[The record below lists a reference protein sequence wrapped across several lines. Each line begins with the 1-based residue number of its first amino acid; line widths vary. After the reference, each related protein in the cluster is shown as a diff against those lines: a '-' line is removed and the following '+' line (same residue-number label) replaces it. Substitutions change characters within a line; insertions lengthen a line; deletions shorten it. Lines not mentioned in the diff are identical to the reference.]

1 MAIRR
6 FLPLLVLLL
15 PLAGAQGAV
24 RTEQALASLVA
35 ERSALVPG
43 ETAWL
48 GLRIEHDPHWH
59 TYWINPGDSG
69 LATRIEWSLPEGFA
83 AGDILWPRP
92 TRLVAGPLTNFG
104 YEGDLLLAVPLAV
117 PESLRPGSEVSL
129 SMRADW
135 LICEEICIPDGAD
148 LDITLPVAAD
158 AAADPRVADLFATA
172 RARAPRPYPGSAT
185 IDAHADADVLRIVLD
200 QPPAALV
207 RAAQGVELFPL
218 QTQVLASPR
227 GSARAD
233 AGLIHVNHQRSTYF
247 ADMPSHVDLLVAAGP
262 AADDPSWIVRAT
274 ALEASAATS
283 ASGAP
288 PPGDAPAGPGFA
300 LALLLAFLGGVLL
313 NLMPCVFPVLS
324 LKALGLAESAGDE
337 VTLRRHG
344 WIYTAGVLASFA
356 VLAGALLAVRAG
368 GEAAGWGFQLQQP
381 WFVAILAY
389 VIFVLG
395 LSLSGAVTLGTTLMG
410 LGHRQAARGGDRGAF
425 MTGVLACVV
434 ASPCTA
440 PFMGAA
446 LGYAVT
452 LPAAAAMAVFLALG
466 FGLAFPLL
474 MISLVPA
481 LSRWLPRPG
490 RWMETFKQAMAFP
503 LYLTALWLLW
513 VLGRQTDFET
523 AMTALLGMLL
533 IAFALWLWPL
543 SDSAARTPRRVSALL
558 VGLVSLALVTPLAG
572 YFVHGEDANA
582 STRMVPFNAESL
594 AELRGS
600 GSPVLVNMTADWC
613 ITCKV
618 NERAALSGKDFH
630 ESLQHYGVHYMVGDW
645 THSNPRITAYLAEF
659 GRNGVPLYV
668 LYPANGG
675 EPEVLPQMLTPRT
688 VSDALRRAAGP

>member
-1 MAIRR
+1 MPVRR
-6 FLPLLVLLL
+6 LLSLLVLLL
-15 PLAGAQGAV
+15 PLAAVQGAV
-24 RTEQALASLVA
+24 RTEHALASLVA

-69 LATRIEWSLPEGFA
+69 LATRIEWRLPEGFA

-92 TRLVAGPLTNFG
+92 TRLEAGPLTNFG

-117 PESLRPGSEVSL
+117 PEFLVAGSEVTL

-148 LDITLPVAAD
+148 LEITLPVAAD
-158 AAADPRVADLFATA
+158 AAVDPRVADLFATA

-185 IDAHADADVLRIVLD
+185 IEAEGDVLRVELD
-200 QPPAALV
+200 QPPESLIQ
-207 RAAQGVELFPL
+207 AAQFAELFPL

-233 AGLIHVNHQRSTYF
+233 AGSIRVDHPRSTYF
-247 ADMPSHVDLLVAAGP
+247 AGMPSHVDLLVAAGP
-262 AADDPSWIVRAT
+262 AADDPSWVVRAT
-274 ALEASAATS
+274 ALEASVATS
-283 ASGAP
+283 ESGAP
-288 PPGDAPAGPGFA
+288 SLGNAPAAPGFV

-410 LGHRQAARGGDRGAF
+410 LGQKQAARGGDAGAF

-474 MISLVPA
+474 LISLVPA

-533 IAFALWLWPL
+533 VAFALWLWPQPGH
-543 SDSAARTPRRVSALL
+543 AARMPRRVSALL
-558 VGLVSLALVTPLAG
+558 VGFVSLALVTPLAG
-572 YFVHGEDANA
+572 YLVRVEDAHA
-582 STRMVPFNAESL
+582 ATRTVPFSAESL

-618 NERAALSGKDFH
+618 NERAALSGEDFN
-630 ESLQHYGVHYMVGDW
+630 ESLQRYGVHYMVGDW

-668 LYPANGG
+668 LYPAGGG

-688 VSDALRRAAGP
+688 VRDALRRAAGP